1 MKKLLVRAVA
11 LGVLLAL
18 MGGISACVATPEP
31 TGTPD
36 GGVTTETEAIE
47 IAKARFEEYLK
58 EKPEMKVKDPVFTAV
73 KKKDANQTEYWA
85 VTIELQEPEYE
96 LYYYEVQISVDGEKV
111 TLATG

>member
-1 MKKLLVRAVA
+1 MLVRAVVLA
-11 LGVLLAL
+11 VLLTL
-18 MGGISACVATPEP
+18 MSGVAACVATPA
-31 TGTPD
+31 TTATPD
-36 GGVTTETEAIE
+36 GGVSTEAEAIE

-73 KKKDANQTEYWA
+73 KKKDANQAEYWS

-96 LYYYEVQISVDGEKV
+96 FYHYEVQISVDGEKV